1 MRRRLHVRPGNG
13 RLHGLR
19 PPAARRPGRR
29 HRSRDRHARPIATHQ
44 RRPGYAGMNI
54 ALPDSLCVLERGWL
68 SANNI
73 LCLDGDT
80 ATLVDSGYVSHAEQT
95 LALVRHTLAGKRLTR
110 LLNTHSHSD
119 HIGGNAA
126 LKAAYDCEIIVPA
139 GLHAAI
145 ADWDEDALLLSPL
158 GQQNAR
164 FQHDSLIGAGAEIE
178 MGGLNWQALAVPG
191 HDMEALAYYNP
202 EKRILISGDA
212 LWENG
217 FGVIFPELLGEADGL
232 NHTRATLD
240 MLSSLAIDVV
250 IPGHG
255 RPFDTVDAA
264 IERAYR
270 RLGMFAQELDKLAWH
285 GIKVIV
291 SFAMLERRS
300 LPQKDFPEFI
310 LGLPFA
316 DDVNRRIL
324 GLPAEQLVAR
334 IERELLLVGALTLQ
348 DGMLTAGA

>member
-1 MRRRLHVRPGNG
+1 
-13 RLHGLR
+13 
-19 PPAARRPGRR
+19 
-29 HRSRDRHARPIATHQ
+29 
-44 RRPGYAGMNI
+44 MNPR
-54 ALPDSLCVLERGWL
+54 LPDSLLVLERGWL

-73 LCLDGDT
+73 LCFEGER
-80 ATLVDSGYVSHAEQT
+80 ATLIDSGYVTHAEQT
-95 LALVRHTLAGKRLTR
+95 VDLVGHALDGRQLARLV
-110 LLNTHSHSD
+110 NTHSHSD

-145 ADWDEDALLLSPL
+145 ADWDVDALLLSPL

-164 FQHDSLIGAGAEIE
+164 FQHDSLISDGAEIG

-191 HDMEALAYYNP
+191 HDMEALAYYCP

-232 NHTRATLD
+232 LHTRQTLD
-240 MLSSLAIDVV
+240 MLSRLPIDIV

-255 RPFDTVDAA
+255 RPFDTIDAA
-264 IERAYR
+264 FERAFR
-270 RLGMFAQELDKLAWH
+270 RITQFENNIEQLAWH
-285 GIKVIV
+285 AIKVIV

-300 LPQKDFPEFI
+300 IPREAFAEFI
-310 LGLPFA
+310 FSLPFA
-316 DDVNRRIL
+316 VDVN
-324 GLPAEQLVAR
+324 AR
-334 IERELLLVGALTLQ
+334 FLNMAPDALAAKVERELLLVNALRLE
-348 DGMLTAGA
+348 DGMLVAG